1 MGVAAAF
8 LLLSAF
14 EFVCRSLVKA
24 VHQLVVQWVVQDLDQ
39 SVRVFTLQLILAG
52 IPGAII
58 SDLGTALRV
67 VKVEVRWSA
76 EVLLPVCV
84 VALAPIVDGRVT
96 DRTEGCLVAI
106 EHEFVI

>member
-1 MGVAAAF
+1 M
-8 LLLSAF
+8 
-14 EFVCRSLVKA
+14 
-24 VHQLVVQWVVQDLDQ
+24 
-39 SVRVFTLQLILAG
+39 RVFTLQLILAG

-58 SDLGTALRV
+58 SDLGTALRI